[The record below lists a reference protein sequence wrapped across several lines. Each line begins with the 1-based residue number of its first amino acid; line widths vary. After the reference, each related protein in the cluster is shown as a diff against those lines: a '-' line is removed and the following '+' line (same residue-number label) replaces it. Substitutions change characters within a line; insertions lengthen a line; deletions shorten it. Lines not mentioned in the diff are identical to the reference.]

1 VIYYLDTSALVKRY
15 YTEKGS
21 TWVHSL
27 FQPEHMIV
35 ASKVAYAELLAALA
49 RKRREK
55 EITEANFTHA
65 VESFQQEWKEFVVAE
80 VTEAVFTDLLALVKR
95 HPLRGFDAIHL
106 CTALWFRKRLKTDI
120 TFVCA
125 DHNLLAAAETEGFA
139 VSDPEQQTN
148 PANNE

>member
-1 VIYYLDTSALVKRY
+1 MIYYIDTSALVKRY

-21 TWVHSL
+21 SWVHSL
-27 FQPEHMIV
+27 FQPENVLV

-55 EITEANFTHA
+55 EIKEVDFAHA

-80 VTEAVFTDLLALVKR
+80 VTEAVFAELLSLVKR

-106 CTALWFRKRLKTDI
+106 CTALWFRKRLKTNVE
-120 TFVCA
+120 FVCA
-125 DHNLLAAAETEGFA
+125 DRGLLTAAAAEEFG
-139 VSDPEQQTN
+139 VRNPEQESN
-148 PANNE
+148 

>member
-21 TWVHSL
+21 AWVHSL
-27 FQPEHMIV
+27 FQPENVLM

-55 EITEANFTHA
+55 EITEANFTHVVA
-65 VESFQQEWKEFVVAE
+65 SFQGEWKEFVVAE

-120 TFVCA
+120 IFVCA
-125 DHNLLAAAETEGFA
+125 DHNLFTAAEREGFG
-139 VSDPEQQTN
+139 VYNPEQQAN
-148 PANNE
+148 PTGSE

>member
-1 VIYYLDTSALVKRY
+1 
-15 YTEKGS
+15 
-21 TWVHSL
+21 
-27 FQPEHMIV
+27 M

-55 EITEANFTHA
+55 EITEVNFTHA

-106 CTALWFRKRLKTDI
+106 SATLWFRKRLKADI
-120 TFVCA
+120 MFACA
-125 DHNLLAAAETEGFA
+125 DQNLLTAAKAEGFG
-139 VSDPEQQTN
+139 VRNPEHQGSL
-148 PANNE
+148 AGNE